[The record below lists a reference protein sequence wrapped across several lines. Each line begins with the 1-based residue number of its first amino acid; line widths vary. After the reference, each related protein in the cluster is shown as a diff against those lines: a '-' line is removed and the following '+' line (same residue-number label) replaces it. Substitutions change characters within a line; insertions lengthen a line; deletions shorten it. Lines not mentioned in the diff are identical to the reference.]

1 MEKYVYHTYTYF
13 SRNLDFLL
21 QKNEML
27 LVMSQLICT
36 LGSKAKFIKKKKQT
50 WKVCLEGKKYFEDVS
65 VIKKLIPKCGSEI
78 YLKFRIR
85 IQTLL
90 YTFYKLAKVLLL
102 HRKKKGMILFHY
114 KKKEFVIF
122 LCFHFHI

>member
-1 MEKYVYHTYTYF
+1 MDKYVYHIYTYF

-36 LGSKAKFIKKKKQT
+36 QGQKLNLLKKN
-50 WKVCLEGKKYFEDVS
+50 LESMFRRKKYFEDVS

-78 YLKFRIR
+78 YLFKFI
-85 IQTLL
+85 
-90 YTFYKLAKVLLL
+90 
-102 HRKKKGMILFHY
+102 
-114 KKKEFVIF
+114 
-122 LCFHFHI
+122 

>member
-36 LGSKAKFIKKKKQT
+36 LGSKAKFIKKKKN
-50 WKVCLEGKKYFEDVS
+50 LES
-65 VIKKLIPKCGSEI
+65 M
-78 YLKFRIR
+78 FR
-85 IQTLL
+85 
-90 YTFYKLAKVLLL
+90 
-102 HRKKKGMILFHY
+102 RKKRF
-114 KKKEFVIF
+114 
-122 LCFHFHI
+122 